1 MLPMLRVPF
10 WLALFL
16 AMSSFCAAF
25 SRPNFQ
31 LEAAKLA
38 SAAERHD
45 VAPNDMPAA
54 WAEQQWPEWKRS
66 HRRICS
72 LFRGLCPD
80 STATAF
86 KVTAMATFDMLE
98 NMLGIGS
105 GWFVLVVLPCAAC
118 GLFLLPRRDEAPQER
133 VGPCRQRKASCIDWW
148 SCGPQIT
155 PASLKVFLTVL
166 LLIELLGLQ
175 APQSDVFT
183 LPEMIRRVR
192 AHPYGRTPELGLR
205 WGFACG
211 DDGDAGLMPRLTY
224 VFMPNLNDA
233 TADSYAWVFSILRTS
248 LLVSW
253 CTFLVLPCAWAP
265 SWACF
270 VWGVVVYVVMASVGT
285 MYQPYCVSVCT
296 CFFLVA
302 AACILPS
309 LKKSPRARAWLGM
322 FLIVSTLAP
331 FYGKGRW
338 GPVLSGSWL
347 TQVLQSASDRSAV
360 PGFVA
365 WIVKTPVVAAVMS
378 FGVLLVEFLLPLAV
392 LFLAS
397 SSSDLA
403 CWLRTCWILLATFF
417 HITTIVIVGPNFARQ
432 LPLLMMLLHG
442 VWHPIRSTDA
452 EAIEPEQ
459 MSSWARRV
467 SFATALLVLWMCNEL
482 WSDFDH
488 IFGATPRAS
497 HHDMQWPLPEMSMFT
512 WTSTSTNYV
521 RSLCLEIAIA
531 VALSSK
537 VFSEIIWPAS
547 AVKGE
552 QADSLSLQQLDT
564 GGTSNRVLKLCL
576 SCFLA

>member
-10 WLALFL
+10 WLAFL

-25 SRPNFQ
+25 SHPHFQ

-38 SAAERHD
+38 SQAERHD
-45 VAPNDMPAA
+45 FDPNDMPAA

-72 LFRGLCPD
+72 FFRGLCPD

-86 KVTAMATFDMLE
+86 KVTAMATADMLE

-105 GWFVLVVLPCAAC
+105 GWFVLAVLPCAAF
-118 GLFLLPRRDEAPQER
+118 GIFVLPRRDEAPQDR
-133 VGPCRQRKASCIDWW
+133 VDKAAVGPCRLGPASCIDWW

-183 LPEMIRRVR
+183 LPETIRRVR

-233 TADSYAWVFSILRTS
+233 TANSYASVFSILRTS

-253 CTFLVLPCAWAP
+253 CAFLVLPCAWAS

-309 LKKSPRARAWLGM
+309 LKKSLRARAWLGM
-322 FLIVSTLAP
+322 FLMVSTLAP
-331 FYGKGRW
+331 FYLSSGLSKLRYAGW
-338 GPVLSGSWL
+338 GSVLSGSWL
-347 TQVLQSASDRSAV
+347 TQVLQSTSDRSAV

-365 WIVKTPVVAAVMS
+365 WIVKAPVAAAVMS
-378 FGVLLVEFLLPLAV
+378 FGVVLVEFSLPLSV
-392 LFLAS
+392 VFLAG

-403 CWLRTCWILLATFF
+403 CWLRTCWILLTTFF

-442 VWHPIRSTDA
+442 VWHPVRRFDA

-459 MSSWARRV
+459 MSSWTRRV
-467 SFATALLVLWMCNEL
+467 IFATALLVLWMCNEL

-512 WTSTSTNYV
+512 WTSASTNYV

-537 VFSEIIWPAS
+537 VFSEISWPAS

-552 QADSLSLQQLDT
+552 QADSCPRR
-564 GGTSNRVLKLCL
+564 G
-576 SCFLA
+576 

>member
-1 MLPMLRVPF
+1 MLRMTLPVC
-10 WLALFL
+10 LALAFL
-16 AMSSFCAAF
+16 SSSSSFCAAF
-25 SRPNFQ
+25 SRPRPKFQ
-31 LEAAKLA
+31 LEAKLT
-38 SAAERHD
+38 ETEVGPND
-45 VAPNDMPAA
+45 VAPSNVAPAA
-54 WAEQQWPEWKRS
+54 WAEQEWPEWKRS

-86 KVTAMATFDMLE
+86 KVTAMATADCLE

-105 GWFVLVVLPCAAC
+105 GWFVLAVLPCAAF
-118 GLFLLPRRDEAPQER
+118 GLSRQEVDKAA
-133 VGPCRQRKASCIDWW
+133 VGLCRQGPGSCVDWW
-148 SCGPQIT
+148 SRGPQIT
-155 PASLKVFLTVL
+155 PVSLKVFLTVL

-183 LPEMIRRVR
+183 LPETIRRVR

-224 VFMPNLNDA
+224 IFMPNLNDA
-233 TADSYAWVFSILRTS
+233 TADSYASMFSILRTS
-248 LLVSW
+248 LLASW
-253 CTFLVLPCAWAP
+253 CAFLVLPCNWAS

-270 VWGVVVYVVMASVGT
+270 VWGVVVYVVMASLGI

-296 CFFLVA
+296 CLFLVA

-309 LKKSPRARAWLGM
+309 LEKSPRARAWLGM
-322 FLIVSTLAP
+322 FLMVSTLAP
-331 FYGKGRW
+331 FYLSSGLAKLRYAGW
-338 GPVLSGSWL
+338 ASVLSGSWL

-360 PGFVA
+360 PGFVE

-378 FGVLLVEFLLPLAV
+378 FGVLLVEFLLPLSV

-403 CWLRTCWILLATFF
+403 CWLRTGWILLTTFF
-417 HITTIVIVGPNFARQ
+417 HIATIVIVGPNFARQ

-442 VWHPIRSTDA
+442 VWHPVRSTDA
-452 EAIEPEQ
+452 EAIDPEQ
-459 MSSWARRV
+459 MTSWARRV
-467 SFATALLVLWMCNEL
+467 SFATALLVLWMCNAL

-512 WTSTSTNYV
+512 STSASTNYV
-521 RSLCLEIAIA
+521 RSLSLEIAIA
-531 VALSSK
+531 VALSGK
-537 VFSEIIWPAS
+537 VCYDISRAAS

-552 QADSLSLQQLDT
+552 QADSCT
-564 GGTSNRVLKLCL
+564 G
-576 SCFLA
+576 